1 MRKRLML
8 TVLQGN
14 ELYGTDENNKVVL
27 NPEDFRGTVSKS
39 ISLGQFKE
47 GDIFEIE
54 IDSDNNPVRR
64 PFDNTV
70 AIHAPVERKRYSRQ
84 DVLEIIK
91 KVKYLMENDLEV
103 DITLLLL

>member
-39 ISLGQFKE
+39 ISLGQFK
-47 GDIFEIE
+47 
-54 IDSDNNPVRR
+54 
-64 PFDNTV
+64 
-70 AIHAPVERKRYSRQ
+70 
-84 DVLEIIK
+84 
-91 KVKYLMENDLEV
+91 
-103 DITLLLL
+103 

>member
-1 MRKRLML
+1 ML

-47 GDIFEIE
+47 GDSFEIE
-54 IDSDNNPVRR
+54 VDSEDNPIRR

-70 AIHAPVERKRYSRQ
+70 AVHVPVEKRRYSRQ
-84 DVLEIIK
+84 DVLEIVK
-91 KVKYLMENDLEV
+91 KVKRLMEDGLEV

>member
-1 MRKRLML
+1 MRKKLML

-14 ELYGTDENNKVVL
+14 ELYGTDEKNKVVL

-47 GDIFEIE
+47 GDSFEIE
-54 IDSDNNPVRR
+54 VDSEGNPIRR

-70 AIHAPVERKRYSRQ
+70 AVHTPIEKRYSRQ
-84 DVLEIIK
+84 DVTEIIK
-91 KVKYLMENDLEV
+91 KVKHLVEEGLEV